1 MPIDYVNSQ
10 NAAISLKFQERFA
23 LIFLGK
29 LTNWQCR
36 CRSLSVKCRK
46 QYKAPTNPIRKLTI
60 YIDNAGPHCS
70 NICCPTSFL
79 INTTIFFG
87 FSSLFISFCNTF
99 EKNWKKK
106 DKNSLFKREDK
117 SCIITVKSN
126 RSWWYYVSCHSQHI
140 LSHKVVESKENFI
153 KIWTK
158 IEQKQHWILTFFF
171 WGFYLEYY
179 SYFGCL

>member
-1 MPIDYVNSQ
+1 MS
-10 NAAISLKFQERFA
+10 KFKVVFA
-23 LIFLGK
+23 KFLSKFWLIFFWFYM
-29 LTNWQCR
+29 TQYM
-36 CRSLSVKCRK
+36 LS
-46 QYKAPTNPIRKLTI
+46 N
-60 YIDNAGPHCS
+60 
-70 NICCPTSFL
+70 SFPDQF
-79 INTTIFFG
+79 NNIFFS
-87 FSSLFISFCNTF
+87 FSSLFISFCCNTW
-99 EKNWKKK
+99 KNWKKR

-117 SCIITVKSN
+117 SCIIIVKSN